1 LPLPINDP
9 LDKAVKTFYDLVRVK
24 KLTAFGVS
32 SIAFF
37 LGTVPAFAQSIG
49 IDPCPKG
56 KGATGVDFT
65 SLCGLS
71 LNGGFVSRLI
81 TLFLVIAALI
91 ALGFLIYGG
100 IRWILSGGEKEKV
113 EEARGTII
121 AALVGL
127 VIVFAA
133 YFIINIVFGLFNLG
147 SISSLNAV
155 PLLNIFGK

>member
-1 LPLPINDP
+1 M
-9 LDKAVKTFYDLVRVK
+9 K
-24 KLTAFGVS
+24 KFTAFGAAS
-32 SIAFF
+32 TAFF
-37 LGTVPAFAQSIG
+37 LGILPAFAADKIG

-56 KGATGVDFT
+56 TEATGVNFT
-65 SLCGLS
+65 SLCNLS
-71 LNGGFVSRLI
+71 LNGGVISRLI

-100 IRWILSGGEKEKV
+100 VRWILSGGEKEKV

-133 YFIINIVFGLFNLG
+133 YFIINIVFSLFNLG
-147 SISSLNAV
+147 SIGNLNAV